1 MLVGSGAY
9 DTLDAVEESILGA
22 FLSAWKALCCMLV
35 TMKSC
40 RIVSAKVEMKYE
52 LLQSL
57 QFLVLTKLQ

>member
-1 MLVGSGAY
+1 MAHRLLEREHHRAILFG
-9 DTLDAVEESILGA
+9 LESI
-22 FLSAWKALCCMLV
+22 MLHV
-35 TMKSC
+35 GNNEII